1 MGLSA
6 TRSEA
11 DEALA
16 DFTAKNFVLELL
28 FAENL
33 TTLLSSPNQV
43 GHHLLGRAVGH
54 ILEHL
59 EAFGG
64 QLTSHLIGEASELS
78 KAHARVQLEVSVFR

>member
-1 MGLSA
+1 MFLRRGFSA
-6 TRSEA
+6 TCSEA
-11 DEALA
+11 EDALA

-33 TTLLSSPNQV
+33 ATLLSSPNQV
-43 GHHLLGRAVGH
+43 GHHLLCGAVGD

-64 QLTSHLIGEASELS
+64 QLTSHL
-78 KAHARVQLEVSVFR
+78 V